1 MENKTIR
8 IDKSEGGDRG
18 LDKGERKSFS
28 GRRDDRD
35 RGGDEGGEKSSF
47 TRRRRGRPPV
57 DATYDYKDLE
67 TLRQHIGDDG
77 KIIPARI
84 TRLNRNQQRQLTI
97 AVKRARQL
105 ALLPVSPL
113 HNG

>member
-1 MENKTIR
+1 MENKMIR
-8 IDKSEGGDRG
+8 IDKSEGGD
-18 LDKGERKSFS
+18 KGERKSFS
-28 GRRDDRD
+28 SRRDDRD
-35 RGGDEGGEKSSF
+35 RGGGDEGGEKSSF

-84 TRLNRNQQRQLTI
+84 TRLNRHQQRQLTI